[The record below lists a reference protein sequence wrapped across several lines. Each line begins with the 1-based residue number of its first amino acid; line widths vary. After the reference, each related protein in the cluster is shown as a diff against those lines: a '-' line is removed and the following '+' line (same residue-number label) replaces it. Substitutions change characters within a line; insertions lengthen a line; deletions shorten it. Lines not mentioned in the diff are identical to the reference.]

1 MLDVDNL
8 APVSVDLKKL
18 SDVVD
23 NDVAEKTVYNE
34 LVKKVNSSQTTD
46 TSDSVKKKRKTQK
59 LVNTKE
65 NTWLWSR

>member
-23 NDVAEKTVYNE
+23 NDVAEKTVYDE

-65 NTWLWSR
+65 NT